1 MLLLRMA
8 VVILC
13 LVLPATQ
20 AFSQPNPFGGS
31 THVLSPNKKIP
42 APKQKQ
48 KQDTKTIKEK
58 SDNDIKP
65 KRRKIRYKRRKKI
78 RVPRYYARPQ
88 IMESPLKANI
98 TKPKTISGIH
108 YDDVVKLMQAI
119 EKGRFN
125 EALRRAKIINHPVLE
140 AYVLW
145 SGYRIYW
152 LKHPLE
158 RLERFIHDHH
168 SWPDIERVLMAYE
181 HALSAKDMAAQDVL
195 AWFNRYPPVSNLGHL
210 KRLQAFGKANKEKA
224 EVLYARKMWREYDL
238 MPQHK
243 DYFMRRYAH
252 KITDDDYLARLERL
266 LKEGAAS
273 DVKNKISQMR
283 PKLRKQFY
291 EQWRNQLPPYI
302 IGGLI
307 KTLPT
312 SIVKKHPLSEKL
324 QQFHS
329 ADDLDASFDI
339 LQTLPHSINDDTAW
353 WQEYEDYIRFLLY
366 AGYVEEAY
374 LLAKKHRVVWKKGFA
389 EGEWLSGWLALS
401 FLNDAVSAYRH
412 FAHLFKEVSSSL
424 EKGRAAYWTWRA
436 AKTMGKNTIAHEW
449 LKKGAQYPT
458 TFYGQLCRAQLSW
471 SYKPIFEQKGAMVPL
486 PFHHDALDDTI
497 KALDHDGLL
506 TLLGFF
512 VVTDFVDLGMPFF
525 KHLLFNRAKNNQQ
538 RAYIIDML
546 AHFGHSEHA
555 VYLSRKLSERGY
567 NEPKGAFPLLHEE
580 HISIEGIEK
589 ALVLSVI
596 RQESNFMAVEAVS
609 HAGALGW
616 MQVMPAT
623 AEHVSKDLNI
633 PYSKKRLLHD
643 YHYNV
648 QIGTS
653 YLKKLAKDYS
663 GSYPMML
670 AGYNAGPSRVR
681 LWTQKFGDPKR
692 KNVNKIDW
700 IEAIPF
706 YETRHYVLKV
716 LSNLQVYRRL
726 LIDSDTPS
734 RDHMLNSF
742 TAPAAP

>member
-1 MLLLRMA
+1 MFLLRMA
-8 VVILC
+8 VISLC
-13 LVLPATQ
+13 FVLPATQ
-20 AFSQPNPFGGS
+20 AFSEFNPFGGS
-31 THVLSPNKKIP
+31 RHTLSPNNKP
-42 APKQKQ
+42 PPQKQ
-48 KQDTKTIKEK
+48 EQETSTIEEDD
-58 SDNDIKP
+58 SAITP
-65 KRRKIRYKRRKKI
+65 KRRKIRYKRGKKI

-98 TKPKTISGIH
+98 TKPKTIGGIH
-108 YDDVVKLMQAI
+108 YDDVVKLMQTI
-119 EKGRFN
+119 EKGNYN
-125 EALRRAKIINHPVLE
+125 EALALAKTIGHPVLE
-140 AYVLW
+140 TYVLW
-145 SGYRIYW
+145 NGYRLYW

-158 RLERFIHDHH
+158 RLEQFIHHH
-168 SWPDIERVLMAYE
+168 RSWPDSDRVLMAYE
-181 HALSAKDMAAQDVL
+181 HALSPKDTAAQDVL

-210 KRLQAFGKANKEKA
+210 KRLQALGQANKEKA
-224 EVLYARKMWREYDL
+224 EILYARKMWREYDL

-243 DYFMRRYAH
+243 DYFMRRYGH

-266 LKEGAAS
+266 LKEGDAL

-283 PKLRKQFY
+283 PKLRRQFY

-302 IGGLI
+302 IGGLLE
-307 KTLPT
+307 TLPT
-312 SIVKKHPLSEKL
+312 SVVKKHPLSEKL
-324 QQFHS
+324 QQFHNT
-329 ADDLDASFDI
+329 DDFDASFDI
-339 LQTLPHSINDDTAW
+339 MQTLPHRINDDNAW

-374 LLAKKHRVVWKKGFA
+374 LLAKKHRIVWKTGFA

-412 FAHLFKEVSSSL
+412 FAHLYKEVSSGL
-424 EKGRAAYWTWRA
+424 EKGRAAYWTWRS
-436 AKTMGKNTIAHEW
+436 AKTMGNNTIAREW

-471 SYKPIFEQKGAMVPL
+471 SYKPLFEQTGAVLL
-486 PFHHDALDDTI
+486 PFHHEALDDNI

-525 KHLLFNRAKNNQQ
+525 KHLLFNRAKNSQQ

-567 NEPKGAFPLLHEE
+567 NEPKGAFPMLRDEQ
-580 HISIEGIEK
+580 IPIEGIEK

-623 AEHVSKDLNI
+623 AEHVSKNLNI

-653 YLKKLAKDYS
+653 YLKKLAKDYG

-681 LWTQKFGDPKR
+681 LWTKKFGDPKR
-692 KNVNKIDW
+692 ENVNKIDW

-726 LIDSDTPS
+726 LTDSDKPA
-734 RDHMLNSF
+734 RDHTLDSF
-742 TAPAAP
+742 TAPVAP